1 MKKGMIKAG
10 IGLAVGGSLLI
21 TTTILSM
28 AQGPSGYET
37 LKSALKNTKKIESAT
52 LVLRG
57 KATDNQKDILDVNS
71 TVKANH
77 KDSKMSGTISINSEN
92 KSKNI
97 NIFADKDNHVINVQG
112 TDTYYK
118 FECDKA
124 NIKTH
129 FDEKENPQIEQIHE
143 KILDAVAGDFKNQ
156 VKQVNSINGD
166 KVLSVNLEKNNIP
179 EVVDM
184 MLSLHHNNDEAVL
197 RKQAHTK
204 IEEILGID
212 EADIKVPELVS
223 DVKANKISLEVTVD
237 KNNLIKEIDADI
249 NVSGKDEAG
258 KVHNES
264 LDLNADIKDVNTTKV
279 DTINLQG
286 KTVRMLKP
294 GDLCPQMR

>member
-37 LKSALKNTKKIESAT
+37 LKSALRNTKKIESAT

-71 TVKANH
+71 TFKANH
-77 KDSKMSGTISINSEN
+77 KDSKMSGTISINSDN
-92 KSKNI
+92 ISKNI
-97 NIFADKDNHVINVQG
+97 SIFADKNNRVINVQG

-118 FECDKA
+118 FESDKA
-124 NIKTH
+124 NIKAH
-129 FDEKENPQIEQIHE
+129 FDEKENPQAEQIRE

-179 EVVDM
+179 EIVDM
-184 MLSLHHNNDEAVL
+184 MLSLHHDKEEAVL
-197 RKQAHTK
+197 RKQTHTK
-204 IEEILGID
+204 IGEILGID

-237 KNNLIKEIDADI
+237 KNNLIKEINAAI
-249 NVSGKDEAG
+249 NLSGKDEAG

-264 LDLNADIKDVNTTKV
+264 LELNADIKDVNTTKA
-279 DTINLQG
+279 DTISLQG
-286 KTVRMLKP
+286 KTVKTIKP
-294 GDLCPQMR
+294 GDFCTQMK

>member
-28 AQGPSGYET
+28 AQGPSGYEA
-37 LKSALKNTKKIESAT
+37 LKSALKNTKKIENAT
-52 LVLRG
+52 LVLSG

-71 TVKANH
+71 TLKASH
-77 KDSKMSGTISINSEN
+77 KDRKMSGTVSIKSDNT
-92 KSKNI
+92 SKNI
-97 NIFADKDNHVINVQG
+97 SIFADKDNHVMNVQG

-124 NIKTH
+124 NIKAH

-143 KILDAVAGDFKNQ
+143 KILDAVVGDFKNQ

-179 EVVDM
+179 EIVDM
-184 MLSLHHNNDEAVL
+184 MLSLHHNKEEAAI
-197 RKQAHTK
+197 RKQTHFK
-204 IEEILGID
+204 IGEILGTD
-212 EADIKVPELVS
+212 QADIKVPELVS

-237 KNNLIKEIDADI
+237 KNNLIKEIDANI

-264 LDLNADIKDVNTTKV
+264 LDLNTDIKDVNTTKV
-279 DTINLQG
+279 DTISLQDKNV
-286 KTVRMLKP
+286 KTIKP